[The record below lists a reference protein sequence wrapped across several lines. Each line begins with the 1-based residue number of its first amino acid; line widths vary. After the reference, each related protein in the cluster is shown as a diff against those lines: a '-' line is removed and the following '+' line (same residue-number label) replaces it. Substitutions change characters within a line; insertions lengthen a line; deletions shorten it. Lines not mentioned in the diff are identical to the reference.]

1 MFLRCD
7 DGETWREH
15 TTTYLQTSWQGGDE
29 EIYAD
34 FVATTGIT
42 AAYQALDTSR
52 IVRISC
58 TSFPKYFAI
67 LSRVKEEVRAI
78 GADGGKVV
86 SSHEPHVQAFFPP
99 GALQKKIKV
108 ALQVQKVPPKIVALT
123 CGPNAPLKFSPLVGI
138 EPRRRRFH
146 HPVQIALPL
155 SAAATS
161 GCKDPKSKIRLLCS
175 LVPSS
180 NPVAVFEDVTEMTE
194 MTVSKKSVI
203 FESKVSALF
212 WAVYLEEVCAETCAL
227 LVPSAQ
233 KLYEELMLT
242 PYMARFVVLYKP
254 HTPHAWCDTLRII
267 CVTDDKAEAWG
278 ELGNLSWVNIATS
291 EEMEITSG
299 STLSC
304 QIEGGIEI
312 GNTLL
317 VINYVSLILHLS
329 ISQ

>member
-1 MFLRCD
+1 MSAISARLSAPKNCTRFRCD

-58 TSFPKYFAI
+58 TTFPKYFAI

-108 ALQVQKVPPKIVALT
+108 ALQAQKVPPQIANLT
-123 CGPNAPLKFSPLVGI
+123 CGPNSPLKFSPLVGI

-155 SAAATS
+155 SAAASS
-161 GCKDPKSKIRLLCS
+161 GSKDPKSKIRLLCS

-194 MTVSKKSVI
+194 ISVSKKSVI

-267 CVTDDKAEAWG
+267 CVTDDKAETWG
-278 ELGNLSWVNIATS
+278 ELSNLSWMNIATS
-291 EEMEITSG
+291 DEM
-299 STLSC
+299 
-304 QIEGGIEI
+304 
-312 GNTLL
+312 
-317 VINYVSLILHLS
+317 VI
-329 ISQ
+329 